1 MKYISSVE
9 NITPG
14 FSERYSLPS
23 SLPAEMSAT
32 NDLHNADPLI
42 GLSPERRE
50 LLRRV
55 STEEGA
61 HSYKYIQS
69 FEHTTSSC

>member
-1 MKYISSVE
+1 MAANWGDIA
-9 NITPG
+9 PD
-14 FSERYSLPS
+14 FSENYHLLPPPS

-32 NDLHNADPLI
+32 NDLLSADPLI

-55 STEEGA
+55 GTEEGVL
-61 HSYKYIQS
+61 YT
-69 FEHTTSSC
+69 EL